1 MHARRRERGLHP
13 CGVAPLGFRWAGVRG
28 SKDLEVDARHRAT
41 IDQIV
46 RLKEQEKLGW
56 REISD
61 RLEGQ
66 SAAAEG
72 RKPRPMSE
80 RQWDLYNACR
90 CYTRYQALL
99 LRRKIN
105 AQWRRRRQGGAHEPL
120 ANGPA

>member
-1 MHARRRERGLHP
+1 
-13 CGVAPLGFRWAGVRG
+13 
-28 SKDLEVDARHRAT
+28 VDPKHRAT
-41 IDQIV
+41 IAEIV
-46 RLKEQEKLGW
+46 RLREQEKLGW